1 MHGAG
6 RAGDGCEV
14 GSMPKVCASMEKM
27 FMGKDERGSSILE
40 GCSSI

>member
-14 GSMPKVCASMEKM
+14 GTMFKVCASTGERLL
-27 FMGKDERGSSILE
+27 GKAERLE
-40 GCSSI
+40 YP